1 MVVLERGDNVKE
13 IKKELTEQ
21 EILDFITN
29 DRTSDKKRYARIG
42 QKYYEGDHDIKNYRL
57 FYYDANGEIQED
69 KTRSNIKISHPFFTE
84 LTDQEVQYMMS
95 GKSGFMRSDIP
106 ELQNELNE
114 YFNENEDFQSELYDT
129 LTGTVTKGFEYMYA
143 YKNKDDRTSFMNAD
157 SLGVVEVRAKDT
169 QCNCDFVIYW
179 YIDKIVKDNKK
190 IKKIQVWNDEQ
201 VWYYIQEEEGKLI
214 LDECEAINPKPHT
227 IYKKGDKDQLY
238 YENYGFIPFFRLD
251 NCKKQF
257 SSLKPIKDLI
267 DDYDLMSCGLSN
279 NLQDAQEYLVVVN
292 GFQGDNMEEL
302 MQNIK
307 TKKHIGVDDGGGVE
321 FKTVAIPYE
330 ARQVKLGLDEMNIY
344 RFGMGFNSAQVGDG
358 NVTNV
363 VIKSRYA
370 LLDLK
375 CNKLE
380 IKLKQFLRKLLKPVL
395 KEINDRLGTDYQ
407 QKDVYIEF
415 EREVM
420 TNASDNAVIEKT
432 KADTDMV
439 KINTLLN
446 LAQTLDNETIVK
458 SICEVLEIDYEQIKD
473 KLPEQ
478 RTEEDLLNDAEKE
491 LTGVDVNE

>member
-1 MVVLERGDNVKE
+1 MEDK
-13 IKKELTEQ
+13 KKELTEQ
-21 EILDFITN
+21 EILEFIDN
-29 DRTSDKKRYARIG
+29 DRLSDKKNYARIG
-42 QKYYEGDHDIKNYRL
+42 QRYYEGDHDIKNYRL
-57 FYYDANGEIQED
+57 FYYDADGNIQED
-69 KTRSNIKISHPFFTE
+69 TTRSNIKISHPFFTE
-84 LTDQEVQYMMS
+84 LTDQEVQYMLS
-95 GKSGFMRSDIP
+95 GKDGFMKSDDP
-106 ELQNELNE
+106 QLQNELNA
-114 YFNENEDFQSELYDT
+114 YFNENEDFKSELYDT
-129 LTGTVTKGFEYMYA
+129 LTGTVTKGFDYMYA
-143 YKNKDDRTSFMNAD
+143 YKNTEDKTSFMNAD

-179 YIDKIVKDNKK
+179 YVDRIVKENKK
-190 IKKIQVWNDEQ
+190 IKKIQVWNEEK
-201 VWYYIQEEEGKLI
+201 VWYYIQEEDGKL
-214 LDECEAINPKPHT
+214 LPDECEKINPKPHT
-227 IYKKGDKDQLY
+227 IYKKGNKDQLY

-251 NCKKQF
+251 NCQKQW

-307 TKKHIGVDDGGGVE
+307 TKKHIGVDDGGGVD

-330 ARQVKLGLDEMNIY
+330 ARQAKLGLDEVNIY
-344 RFGMGFNSAQVGDG
+344 RFGMGFNSAQIGDG
-358 NVTNV
+358 NITNV

-395 KEINDRLGTDYQ
+395 KEINERLDTDYQ

-420 TNASDNAVIEKT
+420 TNASDNASIEKI
-432 KADTDMV
+432 KADTDLV
-439 KINTLLN
+439 KINTLLS
-446 LAQTLDNETIVK
+446 LAQTLDNETIVQ

-478 RTEEDLLNDAEKE
+478 KTEEDLLKEAETE
-491 LTGVDVNE
+491 LNGVDVNE

>member
-1 MVVLERGDNVKE
+1 MADK
-13 IKKELTEQ
+13 KKELTEQ
-21 EILDFITN
+21 EILEFIDN
-29 DRTSDKKRYARIG
+29 DRLSDKKNFARIG
-42 QKYYEGDHDIKNYRL
+42 QRYYEGDHDIKNYRL
-57 FYYDANGEIQED
+57 FYYDADGNLKED
-69 KTRSNIKISHPFFTE
+69 LTRSNIKISHPFFTE
-84 LTDQEVQYMMS
+84 LTDQEVQYMLS
-95 GKSGFMRSDIP
+95 GKEGFMKSDDP
-106 ELQNELNE
+106 QLQNELND
-114 YFNENEDFQSELYDT
+114 YFNENEDFLSELYDT

-143 YKNKDDRTSFMNAD
+143 YKNKDDKTSFMNAD

-169 QCNCDFVIYW
+169 QCNCDFIIYW
-179 YIDKIVKDNKK
+179 YVDRIIKENKK
-190 IKKIQVWNDEQ
+190 IKKIQVWNDEK
-201 VWYYIQEEEGKLI
+201 VWYYVQEEDGKL
-214 LDECEAINPKPHT
+214 LPDECEEINPKPHT
-227 IYKKGDKDQLY
+227 IYKKGNKDQLY
-238 YENYGFIPFFRLD
+238 YENYGLIPFFRLD
-251 NCKKQF
+251 NCQKQW

-307 TKKHIGVDDGGGVE
+307 TKKHIGVDDGGDVN

-330 ARQVKLGLDEMNIY
+330 ARQVKLGLDEVNIY
-344 RFGMGFNSAQVGDG
+344 RFGMGFNSAQIGDG
-358 NVTNV
+358 NITNI

-395 KEINDRLGTDYQ
+395 KEINERLDTDYQ

-420 TNASDNAVIEKT
+420 TNASDNAAIEKT
-432 KADTDMV
+432 KADTDLV
-439 KINTLLN
+439 KINTLLS
-446 LAQTLDNETIVK
+446 LAQTLDNETIVT
-458 SICEVLEIDYEQIKD
+458 SICEVLEIDYEKIKD

-478 RTEEDLLNDAEKE
+478 KTEEDLLKDAENE
-491 LTGVDVNE
+491 LNGVDVNE

>member
-1 MVVLERGDNVKE
+1 MEDK
-13 IKKELTEQ
+13 KKELTEQ
-21 EILDFITN
+21 EILEFIDN
-29 DRTSDKKRYARIG
+29 DRLSDKKNYARIG
-42 QKYYEGDHDIKNYRL
+42 QRYYEGDHDIKNYRL
-57 FYYDANGEIQED
+57 FYYDADGNIQED
-69 KTRSNIKISHPFFTE
+69 TTRSNIKISHPFFTE
-84 LTDQEVQYMMS
+84 LTDQEVQYMLS
-95 GKSGFMRSDIP
+95 GKDGFMKSDDP
-106 ELQNELNE
+106 QLQNELNA
-114 YFNENEDFQSELYDT
+114 YFNENEDFKSELYDT
-129 LTGTVTKGFEYMYA
+129 LTGTVTKGFDYMYA
-143 YKNKDDRTSFMNAD
+143 YKNTEDKTSFMNAD

-179 YIDKIVKDNKK
+179 YVDRIVKENKK
-190 IKKIQVWNDEQ
+190 IKKIQVWNEEK
-201 VWYYIQEEEGKLI
+201 VWYYIQEEDGKL
-214 LDECEAINPKPHT
+214 LPDECEKINPKPHT
-227 IYKKGDKDQLY
+227 IYKKGNKDQLY

-251 NCKKQF
+251 NCQKQW

-307 TKKHIGVDDGGGVE
+307 TKKHIGVDDGGGVD

-330 ARQVKLGLDEMNIY
+330 ARQVKLGLDEVNIY

-358 NVTNV
+358 NITNI

-395 KEINDRLGTDYQ
+395 KEINERLDTDYQ

-420 TNASDNAVIEKT
+420 TNASDNASIEKI
-432 KADTDMV
+432 KADTDLV
-439 KINTLLN
+439 RINTLLS
-446 LAQTLDNETIVK
+446 LAQTLDNETIVQ

-478 RTEEDLLNDAEKE
+478 KTEEDLLKEAETE
-491 LTGVDVNE
+491 LNGVDVNE

>member
-1 MVVLERGDNVKE
+1 MEDK
-13 IKKELTEQ
+13 KKELTEQ
-21 EILDFITN
+21 EILEFIDN
-29 DRTSDKKRYARIG
+29 DRLSDKKNYARIG
-42 QKYYEGDHDIKNYRL
+42 QRYYEGDHDIKNYRL
-57 FYYDANGEIQED
+57 FYYDADGNIQED
-69 KTRSNIKISHPFFTE
+69 TTRSNIKISHPFFTE
-84 LTDQEVQYMMS
+84 LTDQEVQYMLS
-95 GKSGFMRSDIP
+95 GKDGFMKSDDP
-106 ELQNELNE
+106 QLQNELNA
-114 YFNENEDFQSELYDT
+114 YFNENEDFKSELYDT
-129 LTGTVTKGFEYMYA
+129 LTGTITKGFDYMYA
-143 YKNKDDRTSFMNAD
+143 YKNTEDKTSFMNAD

-169 QCNCDFVIYW
+169 QCNCDFIIYW
-179 YIDKIVKDNKK
+179 YVDRIIKENKK
-190 IKKIQVWNDEQ
+190 IKKIQVWNDEK
-201 VWYYIQEEEGKLI
+201 VWYYVQEEDGKL
-214 LDECEAINPKPHT
+214 LPDECEKINPKPHT
-227 IYKKGDKDQLY
+227 IYKKGNKDQLY

-251 NCKKQF
+251 NCQKQW

-307 TKKHIGVDDGGGVE
+307 TKKHIGVDDGGDVN

-330 ARQVKLGLDEMNIY
+330 ARQVKLGLDEVNIY
-344 RFGMGFNSAQVGDG
+344 RFGMGFNSAQIGDG
-358 NVTNV
+358 NITNV

-395 KEINDRLGTDYQ
+395 KEINERLDTDYQ

-420 TNASDNAVIEKT
+420 TNASDNASIEKI
-432 KADTDMV
+432 KADTDLV
-439 KINTLLN
+439 KINTLLS
-446 LAQTLDNETIVK
+446 LAQTLDNETIVQ

-473 KLPEQ
+473 KLPEPK
-478 RTEEDLLNDAEKE
+478 TEEDLLKEAETE
-491 LTGVDVNE
+491 LNGVDVNE

>member
-1 MVVLERGDNVKE
+1 MKE

-29 DRTSDKKRYARIG
+29 DRTSDKKRFARIG

-95 GKSGFMRSDIP
+95 GKNGFMRSDIP

-129 LTGTVTKGFEYMYA
+129 LTGTVTKGFDYMYA
-143 YKNKDDRTSFMNAD
+143 YKNINDRTSFMNAD

-214 LDECEAINPKPHT
+214 LDECEEINPKPHT
-227 IYKKGDKDQLY
+227 VYKKGDKDQLY
-238 YENYGFIPFFRLD
+238 YENYGMIPFFRLD
-251 NCKKQF
+251 NCKKQW

-358 NVTNV
+358 NITNV

-458 SICEVLEIDYEQIKD
+458 SICEVLEINYEEIKD
-473 KLPEQ
+473 KLPAE
-478 RTEEDLLNDAEKE
+478 RTEEDLLKEAEKE
-491 LTGVDVNE
+491 LTGVDANE

>member
-1 MVVLERGDNVKE
+1 MEDK
-13 IKKELTEQ
+13 KKELTEQ
-21 EILDFITN
+21 EILDFINN
-29 DRTSDKKRYARIG
+29 DRMSDKKNYARIG
-42 QKYYEGDHDIKNYRL
+42 QRYYEGDHDIKNYRL
-57 FYYDANGEIQED
+57 FYYDADGNIQED
-69 KTRSNIKISHPFFTE
+69 TTRSNIKISHPFFTE

-95 GKSGFMRSDIP
+95 GKDGFMKSDDP
-106 ELQNELNE
+106 QLQNELNA
-114 YFNENEDFQSELYDT
+114 YFNENEDFRSELYDT
-129 LTGTVTKGFEYMYA
+129 LTGTVTKGFDYMYA
-143 YKNKDDRTSFMNAD
+143 YKNTEDRTSFMNAD

-179 YIDKIVKDNKK
+179 YVDRIAKENKK
-190 IKKIQVWNDEQ
+190 IKKIQVWNEEK
-201 VWYYIQEEEGKLI
+201 VWYYIQEEDGKL
-214 LDECEAINPKPHT
+214 LPDECEKINPKPHT
-227 IYKKGDKDQLY
+227 IYKKGNKDQLY

-251 NCKKQF
+251 NCQKQW

-307 TKKHIGVDDGGGVE
+307 TKKHIGVDDGGGVD

-330 ARQVKLGLDEMNIY
+330 ARQVKLGLDEVNIY
-344 RFGMGFNSAQVGDG
+344 RFGMGFNSAQIGDG
-358 NVTNV
+358 NITNI

-395 KEINDRLGTDYQ
+395 KEINERLDTDYQ

-420 TNASDNAVIEKT
+420 TNASDNASIEKI
-432 KADTDMV
+432 KADTDLV
-439 KINTLLN
+439 RINTLLS
-446 LAQTLDNETIVK
+446 LAQTLDNETIVQ

-478 RTEEDLLNDAEKE
+478 KTEEDLLKEAETE
-491 LTGVDVNE
+491 LNGVDVNE

>member
-1 MVVLERGDNVKE
+1 MEDK
-13 IKKELTEQ
+13 KKELTEQ
-21 EILDFITN
+21 EILEFIDN
-29 DRTSDKKRYARIG
+29 DRLSDKKNYARIG
-42 QKYYEGDHDIKNYRL
+42 QRYYEGDHDIKNYRL
-57 FYYDANGEIQED
+57 FYYDADGNIQED
-69 KTRSNIKISHPFFTE
+69 TTRSNIKISHPFFTE
-84 LTDQEVQYMMS
+84 LTDQEVQYMLS
-95 GKSGFMRSDIP
+95 GKDGFMKSDDP
-106 ELQNELNE
+106 QLQNELNA
-114 YFNENEDFQSELYDT
+114 YFNENEDFKSELYDT
-129 LTGTVTKGFEYMYA
+129 LTGTVTKGFDYMYA
-143 YKNKDDRTSFMNAD
+143 YKNTEDKTSFMNAD

-179 YIDKIVKDNKK
+179 YVDRIVKENKK
-190 IKKIQVWNDEQ
+190 IKKIQVWNEEK
-201 VWYYIQEEEGKLI
+201 VWYYIQEEDGKL
-214 LDECEAINPKPHT
+214 LPDECEKINPKPHT
-227 IYKKGDKDQLY
+227 IYKKGNKDQLY

-251 NCKKQF
+251 NCQKQW

-307 TKKHIGVDDGGGVE
+307 TKKHIGVDDGGGVD

-330 ARQVKLGLDEMNIY
+330 ARQVKLGLDEVNIY
-344 RFGMGFNSAQVGDG
+344 RFGMGFNSAQIGDG
-358 NVTNV
+358 NITNV

-395 KEINDRLGTDYQ
+395 KEINERLDTDYQ

-420 TNASDNAVIEKT
+420 TNASDNASIEKI
-432 KADTDMV
+432 KADTDLV
-439 KINTLLN
+439 KINTLLS
-446 LAQTLDNETIVK
+446 LAQTLDNETIVQ

-473 KLPEQ
+473 KLPEPK
-478 RTEEDLLNDAEKE
+478 TEEDLLKEAETE
-491 LTGVDVNE
+491 LNGVDVNE

>member
-1 MVVLERGDNVKE
+1 MEDK
-13 IKKELTEQ
+13 KKELTEQ
-21 EILDFITN
+21 EILDFINN
-29 DRTSDKKRYARIG
+29 DRISDKKNYARIG
-42 QKYYEGDHDIKNYRL
+42 QRYYEGDHDIKNYRL
-57 FYYDANGEIQED
+57 FYYDADGNIQED
-69 KTRSNIKISHPFFTE
+69 TTRSNIKISHPFFTE

-95 GKSGFMRSDIP
+95 GKDGFMKSDDP
-106 ELQNELNE
+106 QLQNELND
-114 YFNENEDFQSELYDT
+114 YFNENEDFKSELYDT
-129 LTGTVTKGFEYMYA
+129 LTGTVTKGFDYMYS
-143 YKNKDDRTSFMNAD
+143 YKNKEDKTSFMNAD

-169 QCNCDFVIYW
+169 QCNCDFIIYW
-179 YIDKIVKDNKK
+179 YVDRIAKENKK
-190 IKKIQVWNDEQ
+190 IKKIQVWNEEK
-201 VWYYIQEEEGKLI
+201 VWYYIQEEDGKLL
-214 LDECEAINPKPHT
+214 LDECEKINPKPHT
-227 IYKKGDKDQLY
+227 VYKKGNNEQLY

-251 NCKKQF
+251 NCQKQW

-307 TKKHIGVDDGGGVE
+307 TKKHIGVDDGGGVD

-330 ARQVKLGLDEMNIY
+330 ARQVKLGLDEVNIY
-344 RFGMGFNSAQVGDG
+344 RFGMGFNSAQIGDG
-358 NVTNV
+358 NITNI

-407 QKDVYIEF
+407 QSDVYIEF

-420 TNASDNAVIEKT
+420 TNASDNAAIEKT
-432 KADTDMV
+432 KADTELV
-439 KINTLLN
+439 RINTLLS

-458 SICEVLEIDYEQIKD
+458 SICEVLDIDYEQIKD

-478 RTEEDLLNDAEKE
+478 KTEEDLLNDAENE
-491 LTGVDVNE
+491 LNGVDVNE

>member
-1 MVVLERGDNVKE
+1 MEDK
-13 IKKELTEQ
+13 KKELTEQ
-21 EILDFITN
+21 EILDFINN
-29 DRTSDKKRYARIG
+29 DRISDKKNYARIG
-42 QKYYEGDHDIKNYRL
+42 QRYYEGDHDIKNYRL
-57 FYYDANGEIQED
+57 FYYDADGNIQED
-69 KTRSNIKISHPFFTE
+69 TTRSNIKISHPFFTE

-95 GKSGFMRSDIP
+95 GKDGFMKSDDP
-106 ELQNELNE
+106 QLQNELND
-114 YFNENEDFQSELYDT
+114 YFNENEDFKSELYDT
-129 LTGTVTKGFEYMYA
+129 LTGTVTKGFDYMYS
-143 YKNKDDRTSFMNAD
+143 YKNKEDKTSFMNAD

-169 QCNCDFVIYW
+169 QCNCDFIIYW
-179 YIDKIVKDNKK
+179 YVDRIAKENKK
-190 IKKIQVWNDEQ
+190 IKKIQVWNDEK
-201 VWYYIQEEEGKLI
+201 VWYYIQEEDGKLI
-214 LDECEAINPKPHT
+214 LDECEEINPKPHT
-227 IYKKGDKDQLY
+227 VYKKGNDEQLY

-251 NCKKQF
+251 NCQKQW

-307 TKKHIGVDDGGGVE
+307 TKKHIGVDDGGGVD

-330 ARQVKLGLDEMNIY
+330 ARQVKLGLDEVNIY
-344 RFGMGFNSAQVGDG
+344 RFGMGFNSAQIGDG
-358 NVTNV
+358 NITNI

-420 TNASDNAVIEKT
+420 TNASDNASIEKI
-432 KADTDMV
+432 KADTDLV
-439 KINTLLN
+439 KINTLLS
-446 LAQTLDNETIVK
+446 LAQTLDNETIVQ

-478 RTEEDLLNDAEKE
+478 KTEEDLLKEAETE
-491 LTGVDVNE
+491 LDGVDVNE